1 MKAYSKLMAV
11 TFTLSLLFGCT
22 TPVSHSD
29 TKLTVY
35 DKDTVYGVDETA
47 NGFALTIHYSR
58 YQFIPESD
66 AMGVACKSMLTSIAW
81 EIADKRGKKILPI
94 NEQRIRMS
102 MGRNALSGSSSCQ
115 GYAVVEWAKQ

>member
-1 MKAYSKLMAV
+1 MRTYLKLIGFV
-11 TFTLSLLFGCT
+11 FTLSLLFGCT
-22 TPVSHSD
+22 TPVSHSN

-35 DKDTVYGVDETA
+35 DKDTEYGVDETA
-47 NGFALTIHYSR
+47 NGFALTIYYSR

-81 EIADKRGKKILPI
+81 EISDKRGKKILPI

-115 GYAVVEWAKQ
+115 AYTVVEWAK